1 MFSYGEKK
9 KVFEDS
15 SRHQRKLL
23 GDLCVELLSNVNAH
37 MW

>member
-15 SRHQRKLL
+15 SLHQRKLL
-23 GDLCVELLSNVNAH
+23 GDLQVELLSNVNAH
-37 MW
+37 TW